1 MPAPLPA
8 AAEFDRVPA
17 PPVTTEGLA
26 RGPVTPGD
34 AMPPATVRVPD
45 ADSPGLPTR
54 TPGRG
59 PDGPDRMAGSTSP
72 SVMADAPV
80 AATSSPS
87 ALQAALTAFDSRR
100 NGHDTLPTR
109 DRSAAEAAAPGTFE
123 EPASIT
129 QSRLDPEVLRER
141 LRAFQ
146 NEFRTATT
154 GGTDSDQDHSSH

>member
-1 MPAPLPA
+1 M
-8 AAEFDRVPA
+8 PA

-34 AMPPATVRVPD
+34 AMPPATVQVPTPPPLGCRP
-45 ADSPGLPTR
+45 A
-54 TPGRG
+54 PGRG

-87 ALQAALTAFDSRR
+87 ALQALTAFDSRR
-100 NGHDTLPTR
+100 NGHDTLPR
-109 DRSAAEAAAPGTFE
+109 DRTEAAAPGTFE

-154 GGTDSDQDHSSH
+154 GGIDTDQDHSSPDLGGDHR

>member
-1 MPAPLPA
+1 
-8 AAEFDRVPA
+8 
-17 PPVTTEGLA
+17 
-26 RGPVTPGD
+26 
-34 AMPPATVRVPD
+34 
-45 ADSPGLPTR
+45 
-54 TPGRG
+54 
-59 PDGPDRMAGSTSP
+59 
-72 SVMADAPV
+72 MADVPV

-100 NGHDTLPTR
+100 NGHDSLPTR
-109 DRSAAEAAAPGTFE
+109 DRTEPAESGTFE

-154 GGTDSDQDHSSH
+154 GGADNDQDHSSNT

>member
-1 MPAPLPA
+1 
-8 AAEFDRVPA
+8 
-17 PPVTTEGLA
+17 
-26 RGPVTPGD
+26 
-34 AMPPATVRVPD
+34 
-45 ADSPGLPTR
+45 
-54 TPGRG
+54 
-59 PDGPDRMAGSTSP
+59 
-72 SVMADAPV
+72 MADAPV

-100 NGHDTLPTR
+100 NGHDALPTR
-109 DRSAAEAAAPGTFE
+109 DRSASELAAPGTYE

>member
-1 MPAPLPA
+1 MPDPI
-8 AAEFDRVPA
+8 E
-17 PPVTTEGLA
+17 
-26 RGPVTPGD
+26 
-34 AMPPATVRVPD
+34 
-45 ADSPGLPTR
+45 PGLPTR
-54 TPGRG
+54 SPGRG
-59 PDGPDRMAGSTSP
+59 PDGPDRLAGPTSP

-100 NGHDTLPTR
+100 AGPDALPTR
-109 DRSAAEAAAPGTFE
+109 ERSASPAAPGTFE

-146 NEFRTATT
+146 TEFRTASA
-154 GGTDSDQDHSSH
+154 GGIDTDHDQEKSDLGGDRR